1 MVARRSDTRYARLS
15 GSSRPARCGATFC
28 AVVSSDECRTPIRAE
43 ALASVEHPEV
53 VANTLRCTRKRRSQ
67 AWAPARVELRR
78 LDDLD
83 RTVGCWNDS
92 TRSPR
97 GRASVSVWL
106 PDTRYGRTGCRTR
119 TVVLLRAQRKGER
132 HGQDPD
138 ARRRCGRVP

>member
-1 MVARRSDTRYARLS
+1 MRGCEVRADR
-15 GSSRPARCGATFC
+15 FC

-83 RTVGCWNDS
+83 RTIGLLERLDQITARHSERVGLV
-92 TRSPR
+92 
-97 GRASVSVWL
+97 A
-106 PDTRYGRTGCRTR
+106 
-119 TVVLLRAQRKGER
+119 
-132 HGQDPD
+132 
-138 ARRRCGRVP
+138 